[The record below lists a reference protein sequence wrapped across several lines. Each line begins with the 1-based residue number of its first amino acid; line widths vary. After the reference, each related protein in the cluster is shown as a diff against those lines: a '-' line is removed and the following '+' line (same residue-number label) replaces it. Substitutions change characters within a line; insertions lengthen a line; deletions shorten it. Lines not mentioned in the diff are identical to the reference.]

1 VLRALGWQIVLG
13 HPAAR
18 RIWLA
23 GLAIGVVRW
32 LEMLA
37 FALWALQATGSPLA
51 VAATSLAR
59 LLPLLVLG
67 VPLTGLL
74 ESRDRRHVVLVGVLA
89 MLATSLAMLAA
100 TVTGLLNLP
109 LLLLAAFAN
118 GIFWTIEQP
127 VRRTLLGETV
137 GLAHVGASMGLETA
151 SAQATRLMG
160 TVAGGAAVGFLGL
173 DGVFLAAAIL
183 YATAGLALAS
193 AAPAS
198 PREPARSTPRDGG
211 LFEGLSAVGRDRLLL
226 GAVLVTL
233 IFNLWGFPWTAL
245 APVVAERR
253 FGLEPAAIGLFLGA
267 DGAAGVLAALWI
279 VGRARPASFR
289 RIYTGGVALVMVG
302 VIGYAFAPSPWI
314 ALPCIAAA
322 GAGMAGFSAMQ
333 MTIPLTTAPPA
344 LRLRVLGV
352 ITAAIGSAPL
362 GFLLAGLLG
371 EGLGPQAAL
380 LALAGLG
387 LLALA
392 LTVLRIPELLARDA
406 VGPRRSQAGPQRSAV
421 ERRPVAG

>member
-1 VLRALGWQIVLG
+1 VLRALGWSVVFG
-13 HPAAR
+13 HRAAR

-23 GLAIGVVRW
+23 GVAIGIVRW

-51 VAATSLAR
+51 VAATSFAR
-59 LLPLLVLG
+59 LLPLLLFG

-74 ESRDRRHVVLVGVLA
+74 ESRDRRQVVLAGVLA

-137 GLAHVGASMGLETA
+137 GLEHAGASMGLETA

-173 DGVFLAAAIL
+173 DGVFLTAALL
-183 YATAGLALAS
+183 YASAGLALAS
-193 AAPAS
+193 ATTGTGRARVRRPA
-198 PREPARSTPRDGG
+198 RDGG
-211 LFEGLSAVGRDRLLL
+211 LFGGLSAVRRDRLLL

-253 FGLEPAAIGLFLGA
+253 FGLDPAAIGLFLGA
-267 DGAAGVLAALWI
+267 DGAVGVLAALWI

-302 VIGYAFAPSPWI
+302 VIGYAFAPSPWL

-333 MTIPLTTAPPA
+333 MTIPLTVAPPA

-371 EGLGPQAAL
+371 EWLGPRPAL

-406 VGPRRSQAGPQRSAV
+406 VGPRRSQASPQRSAV
-421 ERRPVAG
+421 EQRPTAG

>member
-1 VLRALGWQIVLG
+1 VLRALGWSVVLG
-13 HPAAR
+13 HRAAR
-18 RIWLA
+18 RIWFA

-37 FALWALQATGSPLA
+37 FALWALQTTGSPLA

-59 LLPLLVLG
+59 LLPLLLLG

-100 TVTGLLNLP
+100 TVTGLLSLP
-109 LLLLAAFAN
+109 LLLLAAFVN
-118 GIFWTIEQP
+118 GVFWTIEQP

-151 SAQATRLMG
+151 SAQLTRLSG

-173 DGVFLAAAIL
+173 DGVFLGAAVL
-183 YATAGLALAS
+183 YAAAGLALAS

-198 PREPARSTPRDGG
+198 SGEPARRGPRDGG
-211 LFEGLSAVGRDRLLL
+211 PFEGLAAVRRDRLLL

-253 FGLEPAAIGLFLGA
+253 FGLEPAAIGLFLGV
-267 DGAAGVLAALWI
+267 DGLAGVLAALWI
-279 VGRARPASFR
+279 VGRTRPASFR

-302 VIGYAFAPSPWI
+302 VLGYAFAPSPWL

-333 MTIPLTTAPPA
+333 MTIPLTVAPPA
-344 LRLRVLGV
+344 LRLRILGV
-352 ITAAIGSAPL
+352 ITAAIGAAPL
-362 GFLLAGLLG
+362 GFLQAGLLG
-371 EGLGPQAAL
+371 EGLEPQAAL
-380 LALAGLG
+380 VALAGLG
-387 LLALA
+387 LLALVA
-392 LTVLRIPELLARDA
+392 TVVCIPELLAGDA
-406 VGPRRSQAGPQRSAV
+406 LGPRRPQASPQQRAV
-421 ERRPVAG
+421 ERRPAAG